1 MAEETDPNVL
11 YNLSGDLW
19 TAQVLSESEVDA
31 AVTALLSDDPA
42 RRGEVYRNL
51 DFAKGRW
58 MKLDD
63 EEAEEFRA
71 KLNHFCRAYSFLSQV
86 MAFIDF
92 VSDTWKEFRAEHE

>member
-42 RRGEVYRNL
+42 RQGEVYRNL

-58 MKLDD
+58 TNLD
-63 EEAEEFRA
+63 EEEAGSSGQNSTTSA
-71 KLNHFCRAYSFLSQV
+71 APTASFP
-86 MAFIDF
+86 
-92 VSDTWKEFRAEHE
+92 K